1 MYRIARGNNH
11 ECRGCAG
18 AGKHVKKEG
27 SRKRH
32 AGCLPIWSVE
42 SDVLA
47 DPPLPTIAVGKQ
59 ALLVKQQLF
68 PSLGGKLEVRTLDN
82 GIDRT
87 SLLAKSAI
95 DAFDH
100 VDVVP
105 GRAAGAI
112 VAARPCLDGDPLSG
126 ADRLAQFSGD
136 AALPTVPIPPQCI
149 LAAKAWRQRTLFQWI
164 VERWLRRVKIPQH

>member
-32 AGCLPIWSVE
+32 AGCSPIWCVE
-42 SDVLA
+42 SDVLG
-47 DPPLPTIAVGKQ
+47 DLSLPTIAVGKQ

-105 GRAAGAI
+105 GRAAGAL
-112 VAARPCLDGDPLSG
+112 VAARALLGGGPLRRG
-126 ADRLAQFSGD
+126 YRLAPVAG
-136 AALPTVPIPPQCI
+136 
-149 LAAKAWRQRTLFQWI
+149 
-164 VERWLRRVKIPQH
+164 